1 MHRAMIGLLLF
12 TASAFGQDAKP
23 NLTGTWQY
31 APTPMARDRE
41 IDRIE
46 ITGPEV
52 AISEKV
58 GRADV
63 IFTLYYRT
71 DGKPP
76 REDRFNA
83 HTERTGHW
91 EGQTLV
97 LDTRFVPERMGST
110 TRHEEVSLSSYGKTL
125 TKKVHCEGS
134 KPQPDQVIEFT
145 KIAPGV
151 NGIKPGD
158 SEAVVRKEWGDPV
171 TVEHRGDK
179 TIYVYDQQLGPFE
192 VIFVDGK
199 MTNSMFRKFD
209 KEAIGNAK

>member
-1 MHRAMIGLLLF
+1 MTLFGIRA
-12 TASAFGQDAKP
+12 QDDKP
-23 NLTGTWQY
+23 DLTGTWKY

-46 ITGPEV
+46 VTGPEV

-58 GRADV
+58 GMADV
-63 IFTLYYRT
+63 IFTLYYRR

-83 HTERTGHW
+83 HSKRTGHW
-91 EGQTLV
+91 EGQILV

-110 TRHEEVSLSSYGKTL
+110 TRHEEFSLSSDGKTM

-134 KPQPDQVIEFT
+134 KPPPNQVIEFV

-151 NGIKPGD
+151 NGIKLGD

-171 TVEHRGDK
+171 TVEHRGNK
-179 TIYVYDQQLGPFE
+179 TIYFYDQRLGPFE

-199 MTNSMFRKFD
+199 MTDGMFRKFD
-209 KEAIGNAK
+209 KGAQDLAK

>member
-1 MHRAMIGLLLF
+1 MLTKARRANMHRAMIGLLLF
-12 TASAFGQDAKP
+12 TASAFRQDAKP

-91 EGQTLV
+91 E
-97 LDTRFVPERMGST
+97 DRKSTR
-110 TRHEEVSLSSYGKTL
+110 LNSS
-125 TKKVHCEGS
+125 
-134 KPQPDQVIEFT
+134 
-145 KIAPGV
+145 
-151 NGIKPGD
+151 
-158 SEAVVRKEWGDPV
+158 
-171 TVEHRGDK
+171 HRC
-179 TIYVYDQQLGPFE
+179 ISY
-192 VIFVDGK
+192 
-199 MTNSMFRKFD
+199 
-209 KEAIGNAK
+209 